1 MNGTKSV
8 CQDES
13 RKHCDSLH
21 TKVDKSDKSTAER
34 QIGPHRDLTT
44 RTCTKKHGLGS
55 GPTAL
60 PLFLRKQ
67 HSAKDKLSGV
77 RMAPLLT

>member
-1 MNGTKSV
+1 MTACTLKW
-8 CQDES
+8 ES
-13 RKHCDSLH
+13 H
-21 TKVDKSDKSTAER
+21 KSTAKR
-34 QIGPHRDLTT
+34 QIRTMPKHEREHRDQTT
-44 RTCTKKHGLGS
+44 RTCTKKHVLGS